1 MMNKIFFHNS
11 GFTLIELI
19 SVIMIVAILS
29 VIAGMGLVQI
39 SNGYVFAKKN
49 AVASQQA
56 QVAMTRL
63 IKELSSIQAISAA
76 TATSITYTREDTPHT
91 FTSHTLSWTAA
102 NQPVTLDGDAL
113 MDKVQSFS
121 LTYLNYNYATRAFT
135 ASSYAASTAMVE
147 MKVTIHV
154 YADIPLTFVE
164 RVVF

>member
-1 MMNKIFFHNS
+1 VLKKIFFSNS
-11 GFTLIELI
+11 GLTLIELI

-76 TATSITYTREDTPHT
+76 TATSITYTRAG
-91 FTSHTLSWTAA
+91 TSHTLSWTAA

-147 MKVTIHV
+147 MTVTIHV

-164 RVVF
+164 RVVI

>member
-1 MMNKIFFHNS
+1 MLKKILLCNS
-11 GFTLIELI
+11 GLTLIELI

-63 IKELSSIQAISAA
+63 IKELSSIKAISTA
-76 TATSITYTREDTPHT
+76 TATSITYTRAG
-91 FTSHTLSWTAA
+91 TSHTLSWAAA
-102 NQPVTLDGDAL
+102 NQPVTLDGDTL

-135 ASSYAASTAMVE
+135 ASSYGASTAMVE
-147 MKVTIHV
+147 MTVTIHV
-154 YADIPLTFVE
+154 YAVTPLTFVE
-164 RVVF
+164 RVVI

>member
-1 MMNKIFFHNS
+1 MLKKIFFSNS
-11 GFTLIELI
+11 GLTLIELI

-76 TATSITYTREDTPHT
+76 TATSITYTRAG
-91 FTSHTLSWTAA
+91 TSHTLSWTAA

-147 MKVTIHV
+147 MTVTIHV

-164 RVVF
+164 RVVI